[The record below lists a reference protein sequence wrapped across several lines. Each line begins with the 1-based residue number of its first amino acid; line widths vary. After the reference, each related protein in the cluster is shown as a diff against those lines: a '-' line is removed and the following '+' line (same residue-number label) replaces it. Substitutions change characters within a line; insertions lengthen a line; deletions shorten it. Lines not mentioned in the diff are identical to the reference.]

1 MGRPSRMA
9 STRHFTFPSHVC
21 PCRLLH
27 GNKHLNIELPAGGGW
42 SRDVPCWAH
51 LTWEFRVSS
60 PGTCLEHGCGLAC
73 PGFPSMHSKL
83 ALVST
88 RPSNLLAS
96 NNTLFLACH
105 ARHAMPSRPFHAHIH
120 SMQGDE
126 PKEPSKPHTA
136 PPPGGGFE
144 GLEPR
149 EWLPGLEDF
158 ENHLERKK
166 KLPIPDADQS
176 AEPAGVSRVYPLHY
190 TRTTFGPVRAFS
202 MHCNVR
208 HFSRRQ
214 DKPPPSPESRSGFGV
229 ILHWH
234 LHTLVRGDGRW
245 YCRNTSTCY
254 YGYCLQ
260 A

>member
-1 MGRPSRMA
+1 MSVSHCCLVWCR
-9 STRHFTFPSHVC
+9 STLEVVQRVKGGGGGPTWVDRVEWH
-21 PCRLLH
+21 LH
-27 GNKHLNIELPAGGGW
+27 GISHIPPTYACAAFYMGNKYLNIELPAGGGW

-51 LTWEFRVSS
+51 PTCELRVSS

-96 NNTLFLACH
+96 NNTLFLTCH
-105 ARHAMPSRPFHAHIH
+105 ARHAMPSRPFHAYIH

-158 ENHLERKK
+158 ENNLERKEK

-176 AEPAGVSRVYPLHY
+176 AEPAGVSRVYTLHY
-190 TRTTFGPVRAFS
+190 TRTTFGPARAFS

-214 DKPPPSPESRSGFGV
+214 DKPPPPLPSPDLDSE
-229 ILHWH
+229 
-234 LHTLVRGDGRW
+234 
-245 YCRNTSTCY
+245 
-254 YGYCLQ
+254 
-260 A
+260 